1 VSRGIRTPVAGAGRL
16 AAPAALRHSAPPLRS
31 NATTR
36 REPSLRRQDARADR
50 RAAPANDPRTAR
62 TMFRPLEVFIG
73 LRYTRAKRRNH
84 FISFISLVSILGIA
98 VGVTALI
105 TVISV
110 MNGFDKELKDRILG
124 MVSHA
129 TIEGIGESV
138 RDWPEA
144 LKVARADPHVLG
156 AAPYVERQAMLQ
168 GARVSGAIIRGVM
181 PDLEPRVSE
190 IDKRMIA
197 GRLTDLK
204 PGGFGIVLG
213 KELAM
218 TLGVGVGDLVTVFA
232 PEFSA
237 TPIGAIPRMKRFT
250 VVGVFEAGMQEY
262 DSGLAVVAL
271 QDAQTLYRLDGP
283 TGIRLRLDDMFQAFP
298 VGRQLSQQLG
308 QFYRVTDWMQGHSN
322 FFKAIAME
330 KKVMFLILSLIVAV
344 AAFNLVSTLVMLVQD
359 KQADIA
365 ILRTL
370 GQSPA
375 SVMGTF
381 MVQGVL
387 VGTLGIALGVLF
399 GVLLSLNLSA
409 IVHWIERT
417 FGVTFLSPDV
427 YYISELPSDLHG
439 SDVAWITLT
448 AFLFCTFAT
457 LYPARRAAKTDP
469 AAALRYE

>member
-1 VSRGIRTPVAGAGRL
+1 
-16 AAPAALRHSAPPLRS
+16 
-31 NATTR
+31 
-36 REPSLRRQDARADR
+36 
-50 RAAPANDPRTAR
+50 
-62 TMFRPLEVFIG
+62 MFRPLEVFVG

-110 MNGFDKELKDRILG
+110 MNGFDRERNLRILG
-124 MVSHA
+124 MDSHA
-129 TIEGIGESV
+129 TIEGVDETV

-144 LKVARADPHVLG
+144 VKLAYANSHVQG

-168 GARVSGAIIRGVM
+168 GVRVSGAIVRGVM
-181 PDLEPRVSE
+181 PDLEPKVSD
-190 IDKRMIA
+190 IDRRMVQGKLADLVA
-197 GRLTDLK
+197 GQ
-204 PGGFGIVLG
+204 FGIVLG

-218 TLGVGVGDLVTVFA
+218 TLGVGVGDKVTVFA

-237 TPIGAIPRMKRFT
+237 TPIGAIPRTKRFT

-262 DSGLAVVAL
+262 DSGLAVMQM
-271 QDAQTLYRLDGP
+271 QDAETLYRLDGP
-283 TGIRLRLDDMFQAFP
+283 TGIRIKLDDMFRAFA
-298 VGRQLSQQLG
+298 VGRELAQDLADRLG
-308 QFYRVTDWMQGHSN
+308 AGYYRVTDWMQGHSN
-322 FFKAIAME
+322 FFKAVAME

-387 VGTLGIALGVLF
+387 VGSLGIALGLLF
-399 GVLLSLNLSA
+399 GVLLASNLPA
-409 IVHWIERT
+409 IIRWIEQT
-417 FGVTFLSPDV
+417 FHVAFLSPDV
-427 YYISELPSDLHG
+427 YYISELPSELHWD
-439 SDVAWITLT
+439 DVIWIAVT
-448 AFLFCTFAT
+448 AFVFCTLAT
-457 LYPARRAAKTDP
+457 LYPARRAAKTEP

>member
-1 VSRGIRTPVAGAGRL
+1 
-16 AAPAALRHSAPPLRS
+16 
-31 NATTR
+31 
-36 REPSLRRQDARADR
+36 
-50 RAAPANDPRTAR
+50 
-62 TMFRPLEVFIG
+62 MFRPLEVFIG

-105 TVISV
+105 AVISV

-129 TIEGIGESV
+129 TIEGVDESV
-138 RDWPEA
+138 RDWPAA
-144 LKVARADPHVLG
+144 LKLAEANPHVLG

-168 GARVSGAIIRGVM
+168 GARVSGAIVRGVM
-181 PDLEPRVSE
+181 PELEPKVSD
-190 IDKRMIA
+190 IDRHMVQGRLDDLVA
-197 GRLTDLK
+197 GR
-204 PGGFGIVLG
+204 FGLVLG
-213 KELAM
+213 KELAA
-218 TLGVGVGDLVTVFA
+218 TLGVGVGDKVTVFA

-237 TPIGAIPRMKRFT
+237 TPIGALPRTKRFT

-262 DSGLAVVAL
+262 DSGLAVMHM
-271 QDAQTLYRLDGP
+271 QDAETLYRLDGP
-283 TGIRLRLDDMFQAFP
+283 SGIRVKLDDMFRAFA
-298 VGRQLSQQLG
+298 VGRELAQALADSAG
-308 QFYRVTDWMQGHSN
+308 SGYYRVTDWMQGHSN
-322 FFKAIAME
+322 FFKAVALE

-370 GQSPA
+370 GQSPR

-387 VGTLGIALGVLF
+387 VGALGIALGVLF
-399 GVLLSLNLSA
+399 GVLLALNLA
-409 IVHWIERT
+409 GLVHWIEQT
-417 FGVTFLSPDV
+417 FHVVFMSPDV
-427 YYISELPSDLHG
+427 YYISEVPSELHWD
-439 SDVAWITLT
+439 DVAWITVT
-448 AFLFCTFAT
+448 AFVFCMLAT
-457 LYPARRAAKTDP
+457 LYPARRAAKTEP

>member
-1 VSRGIRTPVAGAGRL
+1 
-16 AAPAALRHSAPPLRS
+16 
-31 NATTR
+31 
-36 REPSLRRQDARADR
+36 
-50 RAAPANDPRTAR
+50 
-62 TMFRPLEVFIG
+62 MFRPLEVFIG

-129 TIEGIGESV
+129 TIEGVDETV
-138 RDWPEA
+138 RDWPRA
-144 LKVARADPHVLG
+144 LQVAHANPHVLG

-168 GARVSGAIIRGVM
+168 GARVSGAIVRGVD
-181 PDLEPRVSE
+181 PALEPQVSE
-190 IDKRMIA
+190 VDRRMTA
-197 GRLTDLK
+197 GKLADLQ

-218 TLGVGVGDLVTVFA
+218 ALGVGVGDSVTVFA

-250 VVGVFEAGMQEY
+250 VVGVFEVGMQEY
-262 DSGLAVVAL
+262 DSGLAFMNIA
-271 QDAQTLYRLDGP
+271 DAEKLYRLDGP
-283 TGIRLRLDDMFQAFP
+283 TGIRLRLDDMFQAWP
-298 VGRQLSQQLG
+298 VGRALARELG

-322 FFKAIAME
+322 FFKAVAME

-344 AAFNLVSTLVMLVQD
+344 AAFNLVSTLVMLVTD

-370 GQSPA
+370 GQSPR

-387 VGTLGIALGVLF
+387 IGSLGIGLGLLF
-399 GVLLSLNLSA
+399 GVLLSLNLPA

-417 FGVTFLSPDV
+417 FHVTFLSPDV
-427 YYISELPSDLHG
+427 YYISELPSDLHW
-439 SDVAWITLT
+439 SDVTWIALT
-448 AFLFCTFAT
+448 AFVFCTLAT
-457 LYPARRAAKTDP
+457 LYPARRAARTEP

>member
-1 VSRGIRTPVAGAGRL
+1 
-16 AAPAALRHSAPPLRS
+16 
-31 NATTR
+31 
-36 REPSLRRQDARADR
+36 
-50 RAAPANDPRTAR
+50 
-62 TMFRPLEVFIG
+62 MFRPLEVFIG

-84 FISFISLVSILGIA
+84 FISFISLVSVLGIA
-98 VGVTALI
+98 LGVTALI

-129 TIEGIGESV
+129 TIEGVGESV
-138 RDWPEA
+138 RDWHRAIE
-144 LKVARADPHVLG
+144 VARRNPHVLG

-168 GARVSGAIIRGVM
+168 GTRVSGAIIRGVD
-181 PDLEPRVSE
+181 PALEPGVSE
-190 IDKRMIA
+190 IGERMVE
-197 GRLTDLK
+197 GRLDDLVA
-204 PGGFGIVLG
+204 GGFGIVLG

-218 TLGVGVGDLVTVFA
+218 TLGVGVGDRVTVFA

-237 TPIGAIPRMKRFT
+237 TPIGAIPRMKRFS
-250 VVGVFEAGMQEY
+250 VVGIFEAGMQEY
-262 DSGLAVVAL
+262 DSGLAVMSM
-271 QDAQTLYRLDGP
+271 QDAETLYRLDGP
-283 TGIRLRLDDMFQAFP
+283 TGIRLRLDDLFAAYP
-298 VGRQLSQQLG
+298 IGKQLAGDLG
-308 QFYRVTDWMQGHSN
+308 QYYRVSDWMQGHSN
-322 FFKAIAME
+322 FFKAVAME

-375 SVMGTF
+375 SIMGTF

-387 VGTLGIALGVLF
+387 VGTLGIAIGVLLGVL
-399 GVLLSLNLSA
+399 LALNLSDLA
-409 IVHWIERT
+409 HWVEQT
-417 FGVTFLSPDV
+417 FHVTFLSPDV
-427 YYISELPSDLHG
+427 YYISELPSELHWP
-439 SDVAWITLT
+439 DVAWITVV

-457 LYPARRAAKTDP
+457 LYPARRAARTEP